1 MFQYLLAILLLAL
14 CCASDSAASSAVVL
28 DAGFDAHVQQLL
40 DVLHVPG
47 LSLAVVRRESFES
60 KVRLNIHCIFWTLHD

>member
-1 MFQYLLAILLLAL
+1 MIRYLFATVCYAFCFVCSLAE
-14 CCASDSAASSAVVL
+14 SDTSVL
-28 DAGFDAHVQQLL
+28 DAGFDAFVEQLL

-47 LSLAVVRRESFES
+47 LSLAVVRSDSFES